1 MNELLT
7 DPRFALG
14 LVTLL
19 WGLTAVLAR
28 GYVTRLERLEA
39 LERDSA
45 KKSDLTDLREDLQRD
60 HSQNTKNLEDIRN
73 AITEGLTRTHERI
86 DDIYRDLLKE
96 KE

>member
-28 GYVTRLERLEA
+28 GYVTRLERLEM
-39 LERDSA
+39 LERESA
-45 KKSDLTDLREDLQRD
+45 KKSDLAALREDLQRD
-60 HSQNTKNLEDIRN
+60 HTQNTKNLTDIRD